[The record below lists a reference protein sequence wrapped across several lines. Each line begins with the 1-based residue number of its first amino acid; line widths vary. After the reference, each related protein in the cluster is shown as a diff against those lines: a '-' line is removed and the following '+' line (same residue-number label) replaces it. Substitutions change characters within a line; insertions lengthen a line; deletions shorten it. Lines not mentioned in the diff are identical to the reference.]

1 MGIWKGCWLF
11 FTCGPR
17 LSIPI
22 ITTGHFDMIPGELR
36 LKAWHSRVMVAFL
49 AVCLQQVV
57 AATPPAERSL
67 DLTLIATATL
77 QISNWNLDLENCPID
92 LDEEQAN
99 RLYDDGMQH
108 LALLLTWCYRF
119 KVMLP
124 KSFHHICFSSSQKS
138 HLRFCATYKALSRH
152 HVDAGRSRYPLR
164 PKLHVP
170 WFQRR
175 HRWIIN

>member
-1 MGIWKGCWLF
+1 
-11 FTCGPR
+11 
-17 LSIPI
+17 
-22 ITTGHFDMIPGELR
+22 MIPGELR

-108 LALLLTWCYRF
+108 LALLLT
-119 KVMLP
+119 
-124 KSFHHICFSSSQKS
+124 
-138 HLRFCATYKALSRH
+138 
-152 HVDAGRSRYPLR
+152 
-164 PKLHVP
+164 
-170 WFQRR
+170 
-175 HRWIIN
+175 

>member
-1 MGIWKGCWLF
+1 MCGIWVKKKHYYSTIFNHIYEVTILESTIWHKWPIVFLLAGIWKGCWSF

-22 ITTGHFDMIPGELR
+22 ITTGHFDMAPGELR

-92 LDEEQAN
+92 LAEEQAN

-108 LALLLTWCYRF
+108 LLLLLTWFYCS
-119 KVMLP
+119 KIMLP
-124 KSFHHICFSSSQKS
+124 KICSQ
-138 HLRFCATYKALSRH
+138 HMF
-152 HVDAGRSRYPLR
+152 
-164 PKLHVP
+164 
-170 WFQRR
+170 F
-175 HRWIIN
+175 